1 MIIAE
6 SGLLRAMKDAHKA
19 SGYHVAAEI
28 DEAGIENIII
38 TTASWAVIAE
48 KKAMPRK
55 VLGLI
60 VEHIGEI
67 PKPGEA
73 FQIKKK
79 EPQTEIF
86 EVVQKSIR
94 SIHAEGDVLRTM
106 KRTDLTLGGFRLWQR
121 KEDLRIFKL
130 GSGLE
135 DIMLV
140 GYGTVHVIR
149 DEKFMVRD
157 MESRVYLS
165 IDSAEGHE
173 QERLNHLAKIQWA

>member
-1 MIIAE
+1 MIIEE
-6 SGLLRAMKDAHKA
+6 SGLLRAMKEAYK
-19 SGYHVAAEI
+19 SGGYHVAAEI
-28 DEAGIENIII
+28 DEAGIENIVI
-38 TTASWAVIAE
+38 TTASWIVIAE

-67 PKPGEA
+67 PRPGEA

-94 SIHAEGDVLRTM
+94 CIHMEGDILRTV
-106 KRTDLTLGGFRLWQR
+106 KRTDLQLGSFRLWQR
-121 KEDLRIFKL
+121 KEDMRIFKL
-130 GSGLE
+130 STSLE
-135 DIMLV
+135 DIVQV
-140 GYGTVHVIR
+140 GYGPVHMIR
-149 DEKFMVRD
+149 DEKMMLRD

-165 IDSAEGHE
+165 VEISQGPE
-173 QERLNHLAKIQWA
+173 QERLDHLAEIQWA